1 MLKNQKAWVFFIK
14 RHKQTT
20 NESFEFKKR
29 MVTMNTASDI
39 EFLANNAVVAK
50 DWRKRFPNN
59 AAPTTSTTTND
70 EKVISIRTQINF

>member
-1 MLKNQKAWVFFIK
+1 
-14 RHKQTT
+14 
-20 NESFEFKKR
+20 

-70 EKVISIRTQINF
+70 EKVISIRTQVNF